1 MKDEVEQFGEYE
13 VLCEIGSGGYGQIY
27 AVAKENDQKA
37 YVLKI
42 IKEKK
47 SDDIE
52 CLNNEIQTLNELNEQ
67 PQNPYIPIIYDNQV
81 SQTNPYLTIDFFSQ
95 ENLYYY
101 LDEDSNP
108 NGLTEIQAK
117 IIFKKIV
124 EGIQFCHSRNI
135 CHLDIKPCNIMFD
148 NKFNPIIIDYG
159 LSRKFKDPKTNEIIV
174 FEGAAGTNEY
184 KSPEMF
190 EKQEFTGV
198 ESDIFSLG
206 IVLFN
211 LVTGKA
217 GFITSEKEDKYYNLI
232 RNVEDN
238 DYTPYW
244 NKVLP
249 LINKVLPENFKKL
262 YISMVAHNAKNRPTI
277 ADILSSDW
285 LKEINI
291 LNQQQYDLLEN
302 KIRNELEDLY
312 KNIKETNGEEVTI
325 ADILHE
331 NGYITR
337 GITNNE
343 EKFFKNSELKPKK
356 IPNDRL
362 NVNHCI
368 KINGKLKVVE
378 FMNSLADEI
387 ILKYPDNNYIE
398 ASEENLKMNVII
410 DNDKS
415 EENKGKKESKMDIE
429 LFEYDKGGYLLEF
442 IRKGGEIP
450 DYYKHFIEIK
460 KIIINELL
468 NINKV

>member
-1 MKDEVEQFGEYE
+1 MWERKEY
-13 VLCEIGSGGYGQIY
+13 
-27 AVAKENDQKA
+27 D
-37 YVLKI
+37 
-42 IKEKK
+42 
-47 SDDIE
+47 
-52 CLNNEIQTLNELNEQ
+52 
-67 PQNPYIPIIYDNQV
+67 
-81 SQTNPYLTIDFFSQ
+81 
-95 ENLYYY
+95 
-101 LDEDSNP
+101 
-108 NGLTEIQAK
+108 
-117 IIFKKIV
+117 
-124 EGIQFCHSRNI
+124 
-135 CHLDIKPCNIMFD
+135 
-148 NKFNPIIIDYG
+148 
-159 LSRKFKDPKTNEIIV
+159 
-174 FEGAAGTNEY
+174 
-184 KSPEMF
+184 
-190 EKQEFTGV
+190 GV
-198 ESDIFSLG
+198 KSDIFSLG
-206 IVLFN
+206 VVLFN
-211 LVTGKA
+211 LVTGKN
-217 GFITSEKEDKYYNLI
+217 GFKTSKEKDPYYDLI

-249 LINKVLPENFKKL
+249 AINKVLPENFKKL
-262 YISMVAHNAKNRPTI
+262 YISMVAYNAENRPTI
-277 ADILSSDW
+277 AEILNSDW

-291 LNQQQYDLLEN
+291 LNKQQYELLEN
-302 KIRNELEDLY
+302 KIRKELEDLY
-312 KNIKETNGEEVTI
+312 QNIKEINGEKVTI
-325 ADILHE
+325 ADKLNE

-362 NVNHCI
+362 NFNHYI

-387 ILKYPDNNYIE
+387 ILKYQDNNYIE
-398 ASEENLKMNVII
+398 APEENLKMNVII

-429 LFEYDKGGYLLEF
+429 LFEYEKGGYLLEF

>member
-1 MKDEVEQFGEYE
+1 MKDEVEQFGEYK
-13 VLCEIGSGGYGQIY
+13 VLNEIGSGGYGQIY
-27 AVAKENDQKA
+27 VVAKENDQKA

-47 SDDIE
+47 SNDIE
-52 CLNNEIQTLNELNEQ
+52 CLNNEIQTLNELNKQ

-135 CHLDIKPCNIMFD
+135 CHLDIKLCNIMFD

-159 LSRKFKDPKTNEIIV
+159 LSRKFKDPKTNKIIV
-174 FEGAAGTNEY
+174 FEGAAGTDEY

-249 LINKVLPENFKKL
+249 LINKVLP
-262 YISMVAHNAKNRPTI
+262 
-277 ADILSSDW
+277 
-285 LKEINI
+285 
-291 LNQQQYDLLEN
+291 
-302 KIRNELEDLY
+302 
-312 KNIKETNGEEVTI
+312 
-325 ADILHE
+325 
-331 NGYITR
+331 
-337 GITNNE
+337 
-343 EKFFKNSELKPKK
+343 
-356 IPNDRL
+356 
-362 NVNHCI
+362 
-368 KINGKLKVVE
+368 
-378 FMNSLADEI
+378 
-387 ILKYPDNNYIE
+387 
-398 ASEENLKMNVII
+398 
-410 DNDKS
+410 
-415 EENKGKKESKMDIE
+415 
-429 LFEYDKGGYLLEF
+429 
-442 IRKGGEIP
+442 
-450 DYYKHFIEIK
+450 
-460 KIIINELL
+460 
-468 NINKV
+468 